1 MTTHLYCVM
10 PQARRAA
17 IPPGL
22 SGLAGARVRAL
33 PVHGLVAWV
42 SDVERNVPSSI
53 VEGVRAHDA
62 VVEAAL
68 ETGSTPVPARF
79 GQRFQDDAACRAAL
93 ANRAG
98 PVESLLAD
106 MQGLVEMTLI
116 IAPSTRRMVRGRRAT
131 GLDAVE
137 WARRMV
143 RELEPVLPDMVDPG
157 SEGVGRRYL
166 ETLRRREATTA
177 AIKRAMDELA
187 EALGDAVADLAR
199 RSSVHDTI
207 TPLPLRTISHLISR
221 DDVANYE
228 SAVETVRT
236 GGEFRFLVVGPRA
249 PYSFSALSDSGGRHG
264 MNLAD

>member
-116 IAPSTRRMVRGRRAT
+116 IAPSTRRMVR
-131 GLDAVE
+131 
-137 WARRMV
+137 
-143 RELEPVLPDMVDPG
+143 ELEPVLPDMVDPG

-187 EALGDAVADLAR
+187 EALTDAVADLAR

>member
-116 IAPSTRRMVRGRRAT
+116 IAPST
-131 GLDAVE
+131 
-137 WARRMV
+137 RRMV